1 MGSITIR
8 ELSRRTS
15 AVVSDVARTGRPTL
29 VTRHGAPVVA
39 VVPIDE
45 AELEDFI
52 LSGTPSFADD
62 LAEAQRAI
70 AGGKT
75 RPADAVFDEDHG
87 AR

>member
-29 VTRHGAPVVA
+29 VTRHGAPMVA

-52 LSGTPSFADD
+52 LSTTPSFAAD
-62 LAEAQRAI
+62 LAEAQRAL
-70 AGGKT
+70 ASGKT
-75 RPADAVFDEDHG
+75 RPADAVFDEMDTH
-87 AR
+87 